1 MAASISITSNHIH
14 MHGGLD
20 VVMTNVKSV
29 THAIVTPCRDHVEI
43 FQLIDSMIEQTVP
56 PLEWI
61 IVLHNLKDY
70 HFEQISIRTEPFQW
84 IRLVRVN
91 DDSTRKRGAQIARL
105 VNAGISEI
113 KQKWTYLSKIDADM
127 VLELDYFENIL
138 GKFLQNQKLGIASGS
153 CYLSINCKRQ
163 IEKVSDKHTRGG
175 LKTYRRQCYED
186 IGGIREVDG
195 WDGVDNIVAQMNGW
209 ETSNFSDIM
218 ALHTR
223 RTGSHAGLL
232 NGCFESGKFAYALRY
247 SLLFMVARSLHRM
260 LRKPVFLGGVSMFA
274 GYLNAALLRT
284 PQSLDDAETRYLRE
298 SQKERL
304 MYWSRK
310 SKKINE

>member
-1 MAASISITSNHIH
+1 

-20 VVMTNVKSV
+20 VMMTSLKSV
-29 THAIVTPCRDHVEI
+29 KHVIVTPCRDHVEI
-43 FQLIDSMIEQTVP
+43 FQLIDTMIGQTVP
-56 PLEWI
+56 PAEWI
-61 IVLHNLKDY
+61 ILLHNLEDY
-70 HFEQISIRTEPFQW
+70 DFEQISIRTKSFRW

-91 DDSTRKRGAQIARL
+91 DDSVRKRGAQIARL

-138 GKFLQNQKLGIASGS
+138 GKFFQNQKLGIASGS
-153 CYLSINCKRQ
+153 CYLSIKNRRQ
-163 IEKVSDKHTRGG
+163 IEKVSDGHTRGG
-175 LKTYRRQCYED
+175 LKTYRRRCYDD

-195 WDGVDNIVAQMNGW
+195 WDGVDNIAAQMNGW
-209 ETSNFSDIM
+209 ETSNFTDIL

-260 LRKPVFLGGVSMFA
+260 FRKPVFLGGLSMFA
-274 GYLNAALLRT
+274 GYLIAALLRT
-284 PQSLDDAETRYLRE
+284 PQSLDDAEKRYLRE

-304 MYWSRK
+304 MYWGRK
-310 SKKINE
+310 SEKINE